1 MDSPPESPVRRR
13 LTSAVEAASRSP
25 LLTFQPVDRP
35 RLRLLGILALS
46 TALIVAVSAGLGLL
60 TGALASAL
68 PDLVSPTLLTDA
80 IPEGPR
86 RLYQESAFLVL
97 LATVLGAMA
106 LAILTAAAVFHRRPF
121 EVFQWPGRKP
131 SWNLL
136 GAGFVVMAVASLAL
150 WPVGWLIEGRI
161 DPAPVLNPAYLLD
174 SRLIYAGVATV
185 MLLIAAAAEEI
196 VFRGVILRVLG
207 GLTRRVWLIVL
218 VNGVLF
224 SLIHLDPDPAAFVA
238 RAMSG
243 MVWTW
248 AALRL
253 GGIEFA
259 IGAHWANNLLI
270 ALLAEP
276 MSEAASVDQQ
286 IPAIYLVPELVGAVV
301 MIVAVEMIAR
311 RRPVAETA

>member
-1 MDSPPESPVRRR
+1 MDSPPESPVRRS
-13 LTSAVEAASRSP
+13 LLFAVEAARHSP
-25 LLTFQPVDRP
+25 FLTFRPVDRP
-35 RLRLLGILALS
+35 WLRLIGIVALS
-46 TALIVAVSAGLGLL
+46 AALIVAVSAGLGLL
-60 TGALASAL
+60 TGALTTAL
-68 PDLVSPTLLTDA
+68 PDLISSALLTDA

-97 LATVLGAMA
+97 LATVLGAMG
-106 LAILTAAAVFHRRPF
+106 LAVLTAAAVFHRRPF
-121 EVFQWPGRKP
+121 EVFQWPARKP

-136 GAGFVVMAVASLAL
+136 GGGFVVMAVSSLAL

-196 VFRGVILRVLG
+196 VFRGVLLRVLG
-207 GLTRRVWLIVL
+207 GLTRHVWLIL
-218 VNGVLF
+218 LINGVLF

-238 RAMSG
+238 RAVSG

-286 IPAIYLVPELVGAVV
+286 TSAVYLLPELVIALV
-301 MIVAVEMIAR
+301 MIVAVEVIAR
-311 RRPVAETA
+311 RRPPAGTA